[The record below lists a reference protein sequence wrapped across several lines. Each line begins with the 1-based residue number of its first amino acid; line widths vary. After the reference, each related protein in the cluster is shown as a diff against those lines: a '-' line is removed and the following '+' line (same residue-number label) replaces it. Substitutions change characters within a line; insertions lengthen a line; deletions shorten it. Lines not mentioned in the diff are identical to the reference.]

1 MLPVSRECSACEI
14 WETADCEIREG
25 AASEIQGRC
34 CLSTSCPQ
42 NAQLNPQNQHC
53 YWISEDQTSWYDA
66 RQACQQV
73 PTADLAIINSVD
85 VLNFVQQ
92 HFSAIST
99 AWIGLIQ
106 NSASGPGMYHWVDGT
121 SVDTYLHWAISKVHS
136 GECVQLQLHRE
147 GTWHGVSCHTKQHFI
162 CEKTHDAQ
170 LQDVNYFLTGT
181 PTFRKVDLVKNI
193 TVMTEAP
200 VRGAATVEMMLFPG
214 MWFSHSG
221 LVNSIEFVIQPLKK
235 ATRVHFKIF
244 RPYCIP
250 SLYLIPPGCEWLR
263 TPFATCDTQ
272 PLCNTTGGC
281 NNGHQWCHLQ
291 ERCLPITSPC
301 SSYAFENIT
310 TNILPIANPP
320 RYKGTQPY
328 YSQVADIAMI
338 ISPDLNIVHVNV
350 MLGDQEVRV
359 YPDDVIGF
367 QHDAGP
373 NSLLHCLPSSISP
386 WRQSY
391 ISLVRQG
398 WLESLLVGFQP
409 TWPSP
414 RWIDNVVCDVRI
426 LYTDQPQ
433 PIAPTQSLT
442 TVPDTFLV
450 TPVNRVSP
458 TGIKCCP
465 LGTWTTITGL
475 QIIYPWPH
483 NGTLLVPT
491 GNEILIVIKI
501 NSGSN
506 ASSWWGPPV
515 RQSGVFFDAH
525 CPSSLPQYMPACHRE
540 TSDTWFS
547 YAHFTVT
554 HPRIESL
561 NITVR
566 NEVSSQNMSVEIQA
580 FDVIQGLQI
589 MPRKPRRMLVDVSQI
604 FSAQVTHGTSVHFTW
619 VIDNL
624 ALFAYSGQ
632 IYKVIFKRPATYR
645 LKLMAVNP
653 VSKQSIE
660 TELVADTMHPL
671 TEPQFIHLSSML
683 LVDTPHKFTFRITV
697 DSLAEVTFRWS
708 FGDATTTI
716 MHSKC
721 PPHNAYLS
729 EPDPRTMTVIVQD
742 QMTWAYSQPGN
753 YILEVECIAQWS
765 RIRQSHSV
773 YVRYPLTDLSCAQMP
788 EHPHT
793 NGVVVFEAYPRPNSY
808 GIFYTW
814 NFGDGAP
821 VVVVTSSMVQH
832 RFKMRGIYNVTLQ
845 INNTVSAMSSYLMVT
860 VEEEITCLKVTTS
873 ERSELGSTISVHAEA
888 RSGTNILWAFSMG
901 DGHTFGNLTTDTI
914 SYKYPVEGSY
924 TITVTGRNMVSSA
937 SQSVVVEVHALK
949 VLAVKPTGC
958 LVSGSNTS
966 FQVQV
971 SSTGNE
977 TWYRWSF
984 GDGSPALV
992 VRGSSGAYH
1001 TYTMTGNYTI
1011 IITATSPFNTASYQ
1025 AAIYVQVPIH
1035 SVQLLAR
1042 NPYVRLKDPAQ
1053 FVAKVDP
1060 EEGEQHPYQYH
1071 WNFGVPGPPISGCRE
1086 QTFVYDKVG
1095 IYLAAVTVSNH
1106 VDHQSSSCSVT
1117 VQESV
1122 GDFTIHHEGLAQ
1134 EALSLNKTYVFHLH
1148 GASGTNATFHWDF
1161 GDGTTTTQGQQIS
1174 HIYRT
1179 CGRFTVAV
1187 VGVNLVSHLE
1197 RFLNIHVIT
1206 PISQLNVSADQLAVE
1221 TGKSVV
1227 FTASL
1232 SAGEQVVFF
1241 WAVCGDCVLHHG
1253 SSSFKHSF
1261 LEPGTYR
1268 VVVTARNEVSEETKM
1283 VTVQAEERIQDV
1295 TINTGDLI
1303 HGNYFAAKE
1312 ICILRAH
1319 AALGS
1324 NVSYE
1329 WTIRQGQVVVAVG
1342 QGSVMM
1348 FQPEVAGDYWL
1359 VVLAKNAIGEV
1370 SQSEEIS
1377 VLERISGVKVTS
1389 TPCNVATG
1397 QPVQLSITVTSGTD
1411 LLYEWFI
1418 EGAENHLRTS
1428 ISSLSYVYSTAGT
1441 TMVNVTV
1448 HNKLGNAQS
1457 SLVLTIQEPVYE
1469 VSYNVLSAAPPFYLQ
1484 TNAITHLKGFAGRG
1498 TAIFWEWCLLSP
1510 VGTQSWHGREI
1521 NHTFSTAGVYQLTLN
1536 ASNGVSWQS
1545 VHHNLTVQD
1554 SITGFVIEM
1563 DKIIV
1568 RVGEP
1573 VTFTLRVQQGSMV
1586 RYFLNFTT
1594 LRTQLSLHEDTYKMA
1609 FPSVGQQNVTATAR
1623 NEVSSET
1630 RSASLEVLEEV
1641 TGLYLVNCCQ
1651 SAVEANQEMML
1662 TARVR
1667 TGTGVKYRWNLHLP
1681 GLPDQHGSGSSIIYT
1696 PQSTGKLTVHVEAIG
1711 QFGAL
1716 SLTECTQVQLRVSV
1730 VDKLWSDN
1738 VDPFVEQAVTF
1749 QVVLVGGTDVGYLW
1763 NFGDSPETYA
1773 SQNGTIQHRYKTAG
1787 WYTVEAKAFNDI
1799 SSAVVHLAIVVR
1811 QPACWAPEV
1820 RLVKPP
1826 PTIIRARASY
1836 FEAKVDLRG
1845 CTAYQA
1851 HYHWELFE
1859 GTRCHGSAGVHLSTV
1874 DTGKPIL
1881 ALPKLALP
1889 LGAHCLQFTVD
1900 LVSTPLSQKV
1910 AAVIQVVQSKLLA
1923 IINGGSERTWANHQD
1938 LVLDGSK
1945 SYDPDVEKEEEAFL
1959 SYRWACEAEDQFTS
1973 PCIQPGISVGPV
1985 VTIPRNTLLPGAT
1998 YLFTLTVTK
2007 PGKEAAH
2014 TTQLVL
2020 VQAANIPCV
2029 VLECI
2034 SCQVLWSYRVS
2045 RSTHVT
2051 LAGRCQNCS
2060 NKSTYKWTVQSSDA
2074 SPLTLDNKTT
2084 STGDSNPNLVVRQD
2098 VLQDG
2103 VNYTFTLSITDSEK
2117 QSTGF
2122 SSITLTPNYPPS
2134 RGEFQLYRGIKPS
2147 SRVLL
2152 PAASSGRAST
2162 VHVLVQVED
2171 LLGARTV
2178 AVNRT
2183 LTVWMPDF
2191 SMGSYSVID
2200 WLRHKSQSELWGLV
2214 QQGDPSEVIPYS
2226 VTLISALN
2234 QCSRHREQDL
2244 KDRITI
2250 RSNITRALISLTVTT
2265 LEDVSQIS
2273 AALAQCA
2280 TFPEEFIMG
2289 QGLEGSLRMTRQMID
2304 IIGNQT
2310 VQGSATPS
2318 ETGRNI
2324 LRILGAAMAAIE
2336 VSPNNRIQRE
2346 DDLVTSATIFQLT
2359 SKLVQSLMRSR
2370 VFNEEPLLISVSEI
2384 DVQGKRV
2391 DPFNLL
2397 CSWPGEKCLFHIPPA
2412 LSSQL
2417 SANRELIQLTM
2428 SLRVNPFPGGTISNY
2443 SVSTHLGSMELSSP
2457 QGLPLSISDLAAER
2471 SIRVTLS
2478 DRRPQQLEHAE
2489 TVRTLSP
2496 GESVNFTIWPV
2507 NSNRAAGLH
2516 IGLRFTLIDLEGA
2529 QDPDPFVRLHVNNNP
2544 QFNGSLNNATRGI
2557 ILYPTRERLSVEHT
2571 IFLSPEVY
2579 DSTTEQLFVTV
2590 SNCFSSARVGIAITT
2605 YTSLCQYFDFQS
2617 LQWRTEGIVPTR
2629 WTRLEEAVCLTRH
2642 LTVFG
2647 ASLFVSPNAVEFLAP
2662 ADRPV
2667 QNMVVVISCMLVF
2680 AVYVVMVLIAHKLD
2694 YIDINRVGIIPLCG
2708 QHGHYKYEVM
2718 VKTGWC
2724 RNAGTTAHVGISLY
2738 GLNKSGSRH
2747 LDKEGAFQRNSLDI
2761 FQIETDANLG
2771 EIWKIRIWH
2780 DNTGLSPSWHLEHV
2794 AVWDKQTDIMYYF
2807 LAQDWLSVENEKN
2820 EGMVEKDV
2828 LAACP
2833 QELRRFSRIFISQL
2847 KRGVSEKHIWLSVWD
2862 RLPRSHF
2869 TRVQRL
2875 TCCTLLMYLFLTAA
2889 ATWYGAVGTKNE
2901 SFPVAYLAA
2910 VTGETVAVG
2919 IVLAFVVFPI
2929 HLLFTC
2935 LFRRIRSQVTVD
2947 DPESSIL
2954 EAQTVG
2960 MDMCLDPSELGSSSF
2975 LSIPGGLDSIADAN
2989 SESYESHGSKKLD
3002 SDLQYTPQLISKS
3015 FLKSW
3020 PSYDSL
3026 FDLPDLLNHDPSFSQ
3041 IKVLKRKKALRKQGI
3056 KSCSSLD
3063 EDPLSF
3069 SIADSYDSWSLKHN
3083 QLTTSDEDLMRS
3095 IAAEVKQQGGL
3106 SDQVTSDSG
3115 HFSPRAEM
3123 DHISETL
3130 ESSSSTW
3137 SDLGEKKLHI
3147 GALHQSSSFL
3157 SSRGTANSFLAS
3169 WEPAPTPDSIFS
3181 TRIGILKSPRKWMF
3195 PHSTLYVT
3203 YILCFLLIA
3212 VCVSVTVSY
3221 GMLFPNHVVLMW
3233 LISAFFSFLTSF
3245 FVLEPIKV
3253 LCEAVILA
3261 LFTKPVDPDEDDN
3274 LVEEP
3279 LVKKTSERIG
3289 KVRAPYGYSLLQA
3302 KEEARKVRALHT
3314 LMKNCVVHT
3323 IFLLVVLIVNYQG
3336 CYQSANGHLLRASIR
3351 QSIVGKTLHS
3361 SNFSTIQRPADFWRW
3376 LSTVLLPLLYNN
3388 PQLTLLGVLQLQHV
3402 RSQEGHCPWW
3412 IERLTPGIDP
3422 GNSCDHSNSSSTE
3435 TITHGIGWSADF
3447 NSTNHSWAY
3456 SSDGFTETQSVFVE
3470 FTQYSRDV
3478 DLYAVVTLQVV
3489 FQPAVP
3495 VKPTVNIK
3503 LFSVLSSSRG
3513 VDLLL
3518 VLMVLLFLFS
3528 LCFLVVE
3535 AIALN
3540 REGLAYFKE
3549 GQRYLQLSIILLC
3562 VLIPSFHFSHI
3573 RLADQQLSHYKNNPQ
3588 QFVSFYYVA
3597 CLAEGVTSLAAF
3609 LLTVLT
3615 LKIVGQF
3622 RFVRR
3627 WCVFGKTFQY
3637 MIRELMAAFLY
3648 LFLLVMVY
3656 AQCGYVMFSPALEH
3670 FVTFSSSLLALVAFP
3685 HGTLSLRH
3693 AVHHYPII
3701 APFYFISYLLCLMW
3715 IARNLFSA
3723 IINQSYRELKADMYR
3738 PAIEPQDYEMIE
3750 FFIKRFK
3757 LWIGLTKTKEFRHKV
3772 KFEGMESLPT
3782 GTSQTLRLSQLAS
3795 ENTESPFSDCTILS
3809 GSVQSEELTLPQSP
3823 TSETYNIEA
3832 YLDRLLPT
3840 VNSLL
3845 GQFDRVNKV
3854 TDDLYQIESDLEKVQ
3869 HRIKW
3874 RRQIVGRDEKSKTE
3888 RQSLPVPTTQP
3899 RACSAVSDSAVSGL
3913 RPSTGPA
3920 CEYCAGIAQ
3929 SAHSALPVDSRSSDA
3944 PGRRA
3949 WQLGPSLS
3957 AVISQR
3963 AVWSS
3968 EPAAKPR
3975 PKSEERQDR
3984 VMSQQQAPIKRR
3996 AWQSESMEGK
4006 P

>member
-1 MLPVSRECSACEI
+1 
-14 WETADCEIREG
+14 
-25 AASEIQGRC
+25 
-34 CLSTSCPQ
+34 
-42 NAQLNPQNQHC
+42 
-53 YWISEDQTSWYDA
+53 
-66 RQACQQV
+66 
-73 PTADLAIINSVD
+73 
-85 VLNFVQQ
+85 
-92 HFSAIST
+92 
-99 AWIGLIQ
+99 
-106 NSASGPGMYHWVDGT
+106 
-121 SVDTYLHWAISKVHS
+121 
-136 GECVQLQLHRE
+136 
-147 GTWHGVSCHTKQHFI
+147 
-162 CEKTHDAQ
+162 
-170 LQDVNYFLTGT
+170 
-181 PTFRKVDLVKNI
+181 
-193 TVMTEAP
+193 MTEAP
-200 VRGAATVEMMLFPG
+200 LRGAVTVEMMLFPG

-291 ERCLPITSPC
+291 EMCLPITSPC

-414 RWIDNVVCDVRI
+414 RWFDNVVCDVRI

-433 PIAPTQSLT
+433 PIAPTHSLT
-442 TVPDTFLV
+442 TVPDTFLE

-465 LGTWTTITGL
+465 WTTITGL

-506 ASSWWGPPV
+506 ASSWWSPPV

-525 CPSSLPQYMPACHRE
+525 CPSSLPQYTPACHRE

-554 HPRIESL
+554 HPRIEIL
-561 NITVR
+561 NITVS

-604 FSAQVTHGTSVHFTW
+604 FSAQITHGTSVNFTW

-671 TEPQFIHLSSML
+671 TDPQFIRLSSML

-708 FGDATTTI
+708 FGDASTTI
-716 MHSKC
+716 IHSKC

-765 RIRQSHSV
+765 RIRQSHSL
-773 YVRYPLTDLSCAQMP
+773 YVRSPLTELSCAQMP

-793 NGVVVFEAYPRPNSY
+793 NGVVVFEAYPRPNSD

-821 VVVVTSSMVQH
+821 VVVVTSSTVQH

-845 INNTVSAMSSYLMVT
+845 VNNTVSAMSSYLMVT

-949 VLAVKPTGC
+949 VLAVRPTGY
-958 LVSGSNTS
+958 LASGSNTS

-977 TWYRWSF
+977 TRYRWSF

-1011 IITATSPFNTASYQ
+1011 TITATSPFNTASYQ
-1025 AAIYVQVPIH
+1025 AAIYVQAPIH

-1042 NPYVRLKDPAQ
+1042 NPYVQLKDPVQ

-1122 GDFTIHHEGLAQ
+1122 GDFTIRHEGLAQ

-1161 GDGTTTTQGQQIS
+1161 GDGTTRTQGQQIS
-1174 HIYRT
+1174 HIYWT
-1179 CGRFTVAV
+1179 CGRFTVTV

-1283 VTVQAEERIQDV
+1283 VTVQAEEKIQDV

-1319 AALGS
+1319 VALGS

-1428 ISSLSYVYSTAGT
+1428 ISSLSYVYSTAGI

-1448 HNKLGNAQS
+1448 HNRLGNAQS
-1457 SLVLTIQEPVYE
+1457 SLVLTIQEPISE
-1469 VSYNVLSAAPPFYLQ
+1469 VSYNVRSAAPPFYLQ

-1521 NHTFSTAGVYQLTLN
+1521 NHTFSSAGVYQLTLN

-1554 SITGFVIEM
+1554 SVTGLVIEM
-1563 DKIIV
+1563 DKTIV

-1594 LRTQLSLHEDTYKMA
+1594 LRTQLSLHEDTYKVA

-1651 SAVEANQEMML
+1651 SAVEANQAMML

-1667 TGTGVKYRWNLHLP
+1667 TGTGVMYRWHLHLP

-1716 SLTECTQVQLRVSV
+1716 SLTECTQVQLPVSV

-1763 NFGDSPETYA
+1763 NFGDSPETYT

-1799 SSAVVHLAIVVR
+1799 SSAVVHLAILVR

-1900 LVSTPLSQKV
+1900 FVSTPLSQKV
-1910 AAVIQVVQSKLLA
+1910 TAVIQVVQSKLLA

-2029 VLECI
+2029 MLECI

-2117 QSTGF
+2117 QNTGF

-2134 RGEFQLYRGIKPS
+2134 RGECTIHPDQTLYLLETLLSFNCTGWWDEDDGQDQLVYSLMVMTCPHDFSSCDRFQLYRGIKPS

-2191 SMGSYSVID
+2191 FLGSYSVID

-2226 VTLISALN
+2226 VTLITALN

-2324 LRILGAAMAAIE
+2324 LKILGAAMAAIE

-2471 SIRVTLS
+2471 SIRVTLA
-2478 DRRPQQLEHAE
+2478 DRRPRQLEHAE

-2496 GESVNFTIWPV
+2496 GESVNFTIRPV

-2544 QFNGSLNNATRGI
+2544 QFNGSLDNATRGI

-2571 IFLSPEVY
+2571 IFLSPEMY

-2590 SNCFSSARVGIAITT
+2590 SNCFSSARVGITITT

-2617 LQWRTEGIVPTR
+2617 LQWRTEGIVPTQ

-2667 QNMVVVISCMLVF
+2667 QNMVVAISCMLVF

-2828 LAACP
+2828 LAAC
-2833 QELRRFSRIFISQL
+2833 
-2847 KRGVSEKHIWLSVWD
+2847 
-2862 RLPRSHF
+2862 
-2869 TRVQRL
+2869 
-2875 TCCTLLMYLFLTAA
+2875 
-2889 ATWYGAVGTKNE
+2889 
-2901 SFPVAYLAA
+2901 
-2910 VTGETVAVG
+2910 
-2919 IVLAFVVFPI
+2919 
-2929 HLLFTC
+2929 
-2935 LFRRIRSQVTVD
+2935 
-2947 DPESSIL
+2947 
-2954 EAQTVG
+2954 
-2960 MDMCLDPSELGSSSF
+2960 
-2975 LSIPGGLDSIADAN
+2975 
-2989 SESYESHGSKKLD
+2989 
-3002 SDLQYTPQLISKS
+3002 
-3015 FLKSW
+3015 
-3020 PSYDSL
+3020 
-3026 FDLPDLLNHDPSFSQ
+3026 
-3041 IKVLKRKKALRKQGI
+3041 
-3056 KSCSSLD
+3056 
-3063 EDPLSF
+3063 
-3069 SIADSYDSWSLKHN
+3069 
-3083 QLTTSDEDLMRS
+3083 
-3095 IAAEVKQQGGL
+3095 
-3106 SDQVTSDSG
+3106 
-3115 HFSPRAEM
+3115 
-3123 DHISETL
+3123 
-3130 ESSSSTW
+3130 
-3137 SDLGEKKLHI
+3137 
-3147 GALHQSSSFL
+3147 
-3157 SSRGTANSFLAS
+3157 
-3169 WEPAPTPDSIFS
+3169 
-3181 TRIGILKSPRKWMF
+3181 ILKSPRKWMF

-3261 LFTKPVDPDEDDN
+3261 LFTKPVDADEDDN

-3351 QSIVGKTLHS
+3351 QSIVGRTLHS

-3412 IERLTPGIDP
+3412 VYRLTPGINP

-3456 SSDGFTETQSVFVE
+3456 SSDGFTGTQSVFVE

-3478 DLYAVVTLQVV
+3478 DLYAVVTLRVV

-3503 LFSVLSSSRG
+3503 LFSVLSSSRA

-3518 VLMVLLFLFS
+3518 VLMVLLFLFG

-3549 GQRYLQLSIILLC
+3549 GQRYLQLLIILLC

-3573 RLADQQLSHYKNNPQ
+3573 RLADQQLSHYKNNPHH
-3588 QFVSFYYVA
+3588 FVSFYYVA

-3701 APFYFISYLLCLMW
+3701 APLYFISYLLCLMW

-3869 HRIKW
+3869 HRIKR
-3874 RRQIVGRDEKSKTE
+3874 RRQILGRDEKSKIE

-3899 RACSAVSDSAVSGL
+3899 RACSAVSDSVVSGL

-3929 SAHSALPVDSRSSDA
+3929 SAHSALPVDPRSSDA

-3975 PKSEERQDR
+3975 PKSEEGQDR
-3984 VMSQQQAPIKRR
+3984 VMSQQQAPVKRR
-3996 AWQSESMEGK
+3996 AWQSESMEGQ